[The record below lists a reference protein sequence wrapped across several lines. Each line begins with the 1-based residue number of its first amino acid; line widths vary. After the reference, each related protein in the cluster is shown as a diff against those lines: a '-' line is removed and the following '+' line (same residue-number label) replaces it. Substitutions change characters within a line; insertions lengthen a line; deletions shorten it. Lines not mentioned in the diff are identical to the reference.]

1 MSKTADKLQ
10 RMRIF
15 VAVVNEGSFVKAAA
29 SLELKA
35 PTVSK
40 AIQLLEDDMKAR
52 LLLRT
57 TRSVMVT
64 DIGQRYYEK
73 ARFILNEV
81 DELENETRQAGG
93 SARGKLKITAPVP
106 FGEHVLGPLI
116 PQFLKMYPDIEI
128 ELDLTG
134 DKRDLK
140 RDGFDIGIRNG
151 MSEQLQDF
159 YYLPFRSLKP
169 TLVASPSYLSEHG
182 NLTDPTQLANHEI
195 IVLRAGSRLFNRWT
209 FQKEGEDDFRFN
221 ASGRYVCNHIQNGI
235 EAAVQ
240 GLGIVNTYA
249 FYIEKMIENGQ
260 LVKLLP
266 NYNQPDVL
274 RFAFY
279 HQKRTL
285 SPKLDVFLMFLEER
299 LGA

>member
-40 AIQLLEDDMKAR
+40 AIQLLEEDMRAR
-52 LLLRT
+52 LIIRT
-57 TRSVMVT
+57 TRTVNVT

-73 ARFILNEV
+73 AKFILNEV
-81 DELENETRQAGG
+81 DELEDETRQAGG
-93 SARGKLKITAPVP
+93 SARGKLKISAPVS

-116 PQFLKMYPDIEI
+116 PEFLKLFPEIEI

-134 DKRDLK
+134 DMRDLK
-140 RDGFDIGIRNG
+140 RDGYDIGIRNG
-151 MSEQLQDF
+151 MSDQLQDF
-159 YYLPFRSLKP
+159 YYLPFRSLTP
-169 TLVASPSYLSEHG
+169 TVVASPSYIAEYGS
-182 NLTDPTQLANHEI
+182 PTKPEQLAEHEVV
-195 IVLRAGSRLFNRWT
+195 VLRAGSRLFNRWT
-209 FQKEGEDDFRFN
+209 FKREGESDYRFHAN
-221 ASGRYVCNHIQNGI
+221 GRYVCNHIQNGI

-249 FYIEKMIENGQ
+249 FYIEALLKRGK
-260 LVKLLP
+260 LVRLLP
-266 NYNQPDVL
+266 DYQQPDVQ
-274 RFAFY
+274 RYAYY

-285 SPKLDVFLMFLEER
+285 SPKLDEFLTFMEQR
-299 LGA
+299 LGE

>member
-40 AIQLLEDDMKAR
+40 AIQLLENDMRTR
-52 LLLRT
+52 LLIRT
-57 TRSVMVT
+57 TPSVMVT

-73 ARFILNEV
+73 ARFILNAV
-81 DELENETRQAGG
+81 DDLENETRQAGG
-93 SARGKLKITAPVP
+93 SARGKLKITAPVS

-116 PQFLKMYPDIEI
+116 PQFLKMYPDVEI

-151 MSEQLQDF
+151 MSDKLQDF

-169 TLVASPSYLSEHG
+169 TLAASPSYLSENG
-182 NLTDPTQLANHEI
+182 SLTHPEQLANHQI
-195 IVLRAGSRLFNRWT
+195 VVLRAGSRLYNRWT
-209 FQKEGEDDFRFN
+209 FKKEGENDFRFD

-235 EAAVQ
+235 EAAIQ

-249 FYIEKMIENGQ
+249 FYIEKMLENGQ
-260 LVKLLP
+260 LIKLLP
-266 NYNQPDVL
+266 DYQQPDVL
-274 RFAFY
+274 RFAYY

-285 SPKLDVFLMFLEER
+285 SPKLDVFLTFLEER
-299 LGA
+299 IGA